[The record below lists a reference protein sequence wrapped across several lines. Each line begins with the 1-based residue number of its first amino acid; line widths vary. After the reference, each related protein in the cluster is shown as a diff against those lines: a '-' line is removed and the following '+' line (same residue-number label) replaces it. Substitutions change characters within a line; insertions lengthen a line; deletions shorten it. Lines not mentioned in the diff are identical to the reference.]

1 VHGFLFSVAGFFFL
15 RPIFE
20 GPAMAG
26 KESFRTSNLA
36 ARRRRGSIRAARR

>member
-1 VHGFLFSVAGFFFL
+1 VHGFLFSVAGFLL

-20 GPAMAG
+20 GRAMAG